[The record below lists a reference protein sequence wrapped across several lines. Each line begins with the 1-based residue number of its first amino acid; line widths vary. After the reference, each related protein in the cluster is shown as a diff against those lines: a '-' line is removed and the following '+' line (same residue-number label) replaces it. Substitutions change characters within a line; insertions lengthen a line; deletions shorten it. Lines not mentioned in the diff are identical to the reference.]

1 MFGYWFHGQDPEE
14 ISEPADHITQ
24 EIHAERE
31 GFLALSLHP
40 RFTRAITNGKPSD
53 ADTFRH
59 SGDLDFAF
67 KPVAQ
72 LKAEVASLAAN
83 GMGTMFEDLIYPEG
97 RIEPHTYT
105 TLRPV
110 CDAIAAIE
118 PWMGGTPVPYV
129 AVFFSKHTRLHFGQN
144 DPGERYLLNFLGA
157 CKVLLESHIPFD
169 IVTDRGLTAKDL
181 SRYRALVLPNAACLD
196 DVQNEAVRNY
206 VESGG
211 GLVSTFMTS
220 LFDSTG
226 KIRSD
231 FGLGQVLGAKFRD
244 TVTLPLSYLKFD
256 AETELARGLPPDVP
270 LLHRAIQT
278 RVRVCAEAVAQGHI
292 VYGQHGLNRL
302 SSPCHPPEMSAS
314 TYPAMV
320 LNSPGKGRS
329 VYFPGQPDGLYAKWG
344 HPEYKVLL
352 TNAVTWAAGQAAPLQ
367 VDAPMCVEATLLA
380 QPEQG
385 RVVVHL
391 VNYQPELGR
400 TFTLTRE
407 KFVA

>member
-1 MFGYWFHGQDPEE
+1 
-14 ISEPADHITQ
+14 
-24 EIHAERE
+24 
-31 GFLALSLHP
+31 
-40 RFTRAITNGKPSD
+40 
-53 ADTFRH
+53 
-59 SGDLDFAF
+59 
-67 KPVAQ
+67 
-72 LKAEVASLAAN
+72 
-83 GMGTMFEDLIYPEG
+83 
-97 RIEPHTYT
+97 
-105 TLRPV
+105 
-110 CDAIAAIE
+110 
-118 PWMGGTPVPYV
+118 MGGTPVPYV

-278 RVRVCAEAVAQGHI
+278 RVRVCAEAVAQGRI